1 MEKIFIGIFGCF
13 HDFRFFLPFGLLD
26 FLVWSLQSGQG
37 EGKKVFL
44 TVKTATKP

>member
-1 MEKIFIGIFGCF
+1 MGVFMIFA
-13 HDFRFFLPFGLLD
+13 FFLTFDLLD